1 MTDRKKCKTTKII
14 ISIVVIC
21 LIIGAISGFT
31 AYSLFLKPINSE
43 LTAKSIYIDSDDTID
58 SLYFKI
64 EEQIKSPTP
73 KGFKLIS
80 KYKQL
85 EKQIRTGHYQIDS
98 TDNSYTLFIKFS
110 RGHQKPVKLIINNIR
125 TLEQLASQVDDQL
138 MIDSLSLINHLHN
151 QDNITTLGYT
161 KETLPALFIPNT
173 YEVYWN
179 MSVTDFIQRMERE
192 HNLFWNEERTKK
204 ADLIGFTPIEIATI
218 ASIVEE
224 ETNAKSEQPTV
235 AGLYINRLKR
245 GMLLQADPT
254 IKFAH
259 QDFTMK
265 RILNKDLEIDSPYNT
280 YKNTGLPPGPIRFA
294 SINGLNSVLNYEEHN
309 YLYMCAKEDFSGLH
323 NFATNLSEH
332 MRNARKYWQ
341 ALNRLKIYN

>member
-1 MTDRKKCKTTKII
+1 MTISKKRTRT
-14 ISIVVIC
+14 ISLIVISV
-21 LIIGAISGFT
+21 LILGTIGAFT
-31 AYSLFLKPINSE
+31 AYSLFIEPINNE
-43 LTAKSIYIDSDDTID
+43 LTTKSIYIDSDDTID
-58 SLYFKI
+58 SLYLKI
-64 EEQIKSPTP
+64 EEQIGSPTP

-85 EKQIRTGHYQIDS
+85 EKQIKTGHYQIDN

-110 RGHQKPVKLIINNIR
+110 RGHQKPVKLIINNLR
-125 TLEQLASQVDDQL
+125 TLEQLASQIDDQL
-138 MIDSLSLINHLHN
+138 MLDSVSLITYLHN
-151 QDNITTLGYT
+151 EENMAKLGYT

-179 MSVTDFIQRMERE
+179 MSITDFIQRMERE
-192 HNLFWNEERTKK
+192 HKLFWNDERTKK

-259 QDFTMK
+259 QDFAMK

-294 SINGLNSVLNYEEHN
+294 SISGLNSVLNYEEHN